1 MPAFAF
7 SLQRVLDYRRLEE
20 DWARESLRYA
30 REAREGAEAELD
42 HLQAQRKSLTAQPAG
57 SLAARLDL
65 EACHAAL
72 DRDVESAQNRL
83 ALMANDEAKAAEE
96 WRVARVAAEALAKLR
111 ESAHEEWVRE
121 EARREQAD
129 LDEWAVLAGGRKG
142 R

>member
-20 DWARESLRYA
+20 DWAREALRYA
-30 REAREGAEAELD
+30 REAREEAEGELE
-42 HLQAQRKSLTAQPAG
+42 HLQSQRRTLTAH
-57 SLAARLDL
+57 AAESVALRLDL
-65 EACHAAL
+65 EACHGAL

-83 ALMANDEAKAAEE
+83 ALLVNDEAKATQE
-96 WRVARVAAEALAKLR
+96 WREARVAAEALAKLR
-111 ESAHEEWVRE
+111 ESAHAEWVRE

-129 LDEWAVLAGGRKG
+129 LDEWAVMR

>member
-20 DWARESLRYA
+20 EWARETLRFA
-30 REAREGAEAELD
+30 REAREEAETELE
-42 HLQAQRKSLTAQPAG
+42 HLHAQRRALTAQPAV

-65 EACHAAL
+65 EAFHTAL

-83 ALMANDEAKAAEE
+83 ALLANDEAKAAAD
-96 WRVARVAAEALAKLR
+96 WREARAAAEALTKLR
-111 ESAHEEWVRE
+111 ESAHAEWERE

-129 LDEWAVLAGGRKG
+129 LDEWAVLAGGRAK